1 MIVTLSG
8 ITGVGKSFFKNE
20 IIDKLNF
27 KNLIIVTTRKK
38 RENEIEGIDKHFVT
52 QKEFFE
58 LKNKGEIVADFEFL
72 GEYYAYIKQDIER
85 KVNQVTE
92 LHYEAIENFKKNIKE
107 ELFAIYMIP
116 NDIERAKKELK
127 NRNLSKEVEEKRL
140 KEIINQ
146 KNIFESDEQIR
157 NKFDYIFENNYDEES
172 EIKLLEVLKSILEKK
187 GEEIYA

>member
-1 MIVTLSG
+1 M
-8 ITGVGKSFFKNE
+8 
-20 IIDKLNF
+20 
-27 KNLIIVTTRKK
+27 
-38 RENEIEGIDKHFVT
+38 
-52 QKEFFE
+52 
-58 LKNKGEIVADFEFL
+58 
-72 GEYYAYIKQDIER
+72 
-85 KVNQVTE
+85 TE